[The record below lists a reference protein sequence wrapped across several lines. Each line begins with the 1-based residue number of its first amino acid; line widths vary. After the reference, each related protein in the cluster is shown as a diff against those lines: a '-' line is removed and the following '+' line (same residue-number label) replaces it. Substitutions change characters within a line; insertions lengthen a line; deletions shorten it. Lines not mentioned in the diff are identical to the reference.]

1 MNNTHKYLTK
11 IDAKFLDEVSHL
23 MQVDARNAKTRKP
36 SQNPHMF
43 NKSLWRWNRFECRFE
58 KEI

>member
-11 IDAKFLDEVSHL
+11 IDAKFFDWVSHL

-36 SQNPHMF
+36 SQNPHML
-43 NKSLWRWNRFECRFE
+43 NLLNGN
-58 KEI
+58 

>member
-36 SQNPHMF
+36 SQNPHML
-43 NKSLWRWNRFECRFE
+43 NLLNGNDLDLSAELRV
-58 KEI
+58 